1 MFEIFKDIIDMFFI
15 YFNAM
20 YNIQVELY
28 KGVYVKVGHICIGVI
43 LIIILL
49 SYVIN
54 AIGGGDSE

>member
-1 MFEIFKDIIDMFFI
+1 MFEIFKNIIDMFFI

-28 KGVYVKVGHICIGVI
+28 GGVYVKVGHICIGVI
-43 LIIILL
+43 LVIVLL